1 MAKAD
6 ETLEGISTTHALE
19 YYKNHCEFLGYSVEE
34 EDDFS
39 IACHHPRRDD
49 LRLILLKQNTSV
61 MAQIVYVFPEKFQ
74 NDLIPLYMYA
84 NELNRFL
91 VCIKAYIVTNENKP
105 PIIALNSVLAGEYS
119 RKNFAI
125 FMDNIDYDMTK
136 FHSYPKTHD
145 MWCSEGEIPF

>member
-6 ETLEGISTTHALE
+6 ETLKGISTTHALE

-34 EDDFS
+34 EDEFS
-39 IACHHPRRDD
+39 IACHHPRKDSV
-49 LRLILLKQNTSV
+49 RLILLKQNTSV
-61 MAQIVYVFPEKFQ
+61 IAQIIYVFPEMFQ

-91 VCIKAYIVTNENKP
+91 LFIKTYIITYENKP

-136 FHSYPKTHD
+136 FHSYPKTQD
-145 MWCSEGEIPF
+145 MWRNEGEIPF